1 MKFVSHYQLR
11 KYNEK
16 MMIIIIITNLDFLPS
31 TSDVSNVVVA
41 ALRRPAGKLTP
52 IFSNLLRRSRPP
64 FFDLALMY
72 TKKKKNKPIILIIQS
87 TPSKMMRE
95 RESLRHFLCRKKK
108 LK

>member
-11 KYNEK
+11 KSNEE
-16 MMIIIIITNLDFLPS
+16 MIITNSNFLPS

-52 IFSNLLRRSRPP
+52 IFSNLFRRSRPP

-72 TKKKKNKPIILIIQS
+72 TEKKKINP
-87 TPSKMMRE
+87 
-95 RESLRHFLCRKKK
+95 
-108 LK
+108 

>member
-1 MKFVSHYQLR
+1 MKFVSHYHLR
-11 KYNEK
+11 KSNEK
-16 MMIIIIITNLDFLPS
+16 MIITNLHFLPS

-72 TKKKKNKPIILIIQS
+72 TKKKKK
-87 TPSKMMRE
+87 
-95 RESLRHFLCRKKK
+95 
-108 LK
+108 

>member
-1 MKFVSHYQLR
+1 
-11 KYNEK
+11 
-16 MMIIIIITNLDFLPS
+16 
-31 TSDVSNVVVA
+31 
-41 ALRRPAGKLTP
+41 
-52 IFSNLLRRSRPP
+52 
-64 FFDLALMY
+64 MY